1 MISPRLYLTLPESE
15 RKLWHSH
22 VFEVKSGML
31 IMPKPALVP
40 TAVWE
45 AAEQKEMEQVVG
57 LYGKTYHLWQVS
69 AGFYWVFFFGVALFL
84 GRHRYFG

>member
-22 VFEVKSGML
+22 VYEVKSGML

-45 AAEQKEMEQVVG
+45 AAEKKEMEQVVG

-69 AGFYWVFFFGVALFL
+69 AGLFFGVSFC
-84 GRHRYFG
+84 Y